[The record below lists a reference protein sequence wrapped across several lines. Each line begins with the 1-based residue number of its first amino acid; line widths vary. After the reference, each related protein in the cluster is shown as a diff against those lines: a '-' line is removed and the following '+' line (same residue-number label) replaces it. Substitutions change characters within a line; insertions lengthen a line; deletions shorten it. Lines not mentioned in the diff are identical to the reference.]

1 MLAFVVD
8 DSRAMRSIMKG
19 LLKDLGYDTL
29 DAVDGKDALRVLA
42 SSPKPDVML
51 IDWNMPEM
59 NGFELMLAVRDNPA
73 YKDVP
78 LLMVTTPSVL
88 AGAST
93 DVGEGDCARALR
105 LVSMAA
111 VIAVI
116 GKTKASL
123 VFMKYAL

>member
-8 DSRAMRSIMKG
+8 DSRTMRSIMKG
-19 LLKDLGYDTL
+19 ILKDLGYDTI

-73 YKDVP
+73 CKDVP
-78 LLMVTTPSVL
+78 LLMVTTETEMDMVVKAL
-88 AGAST
+88 EAGAN
-93 DVGEGDCARALR
+93 EY
-105 LVSMAA
+105 
-111 VIAVI
+111 I
-116 GKTKASL
+116 
-123 VFMKYAL
+123 MKPFDREVVREKLQILGLKVA

>member
-19 LLKDLGYDTL
+19 LLKDLGYDTI

-42 SSPKPDVML
+42 ASPKPDVML

-73 YKDVP
+73 YEDVP
-78 LLMVTTPSVL
+78 LLMVTTENEMDMVVKAL
-88 AGAST
+88 GAGAN
-93 DVGEGDCARALR
+93 EY
-105 LVSMAA
+105 
-111 VIAVI
+111 I
-116 GKTKASL
+116 
-123 VFMKYAL
+123 MKPFDREIVREKLQILGLKVA

>member
-8 DSRAMRSIMKG
+8 DSRAMRGIMKG
-19 LLKDLGYDTL
+19 LLKDLGYDTI

-59 NGFELMLAVRDNPA
+59 NGFELMLAVRDNPS

-78 LLMVTTPSVL
+78 LLMVTTESEMDMVVKAL
-88 AGAST
+88 EAGAN
-93 DVGEGDCARALR
+93 EY
-105 LVSMAA
+105 
-111 VIAVI
+111 I
-116 GKTKASL
+116 
-123 VFMKYAL
+123 MKPFDREIVREKLQILGLKVD

>member
-19 LLKDLGYDTL
+19 ILKDLNFDTL

-42 SSPKPDVML
+42 SAPRPDVML

-78 LLMVTTPSVL
+78 LLMVTTENEMDMVVKAL
-88 AGAST
+88 EAGAN
-93 DVGEGDCARALR
+93 EY
-105 LVSMAA
+105 
-111 VIAVI
+111 I
-116 GKTKASL
+116 
-123 VFMKYAL
+123 MKPFDREIVREKLQILGLKVD